1 MRLYLL
7 LYIISTVKK
16 TQMQKQQGR
25 DGNKKTGHIAEDDA
39 GSEESR
45 FVKVTN
51 TIKTHCGSGGLIVT
65 VTAIVIATLILITGL
80 FGLLLSY
87 RYATSPPLTTGQSSN
102 NQSWDFGVTFGELKI
117 SSSIQNAGPFTI
129 IFALVLSFFISGF
142 ISYLYFV
149 GCEKPKIK
157 QSYIVLY
164 FYKTVWFY
172 ISFVKLSRL

>member
-7 LYIISTVKK
+7 LYIISTAKK
-16 TQMQKQQGR
+16 TQRQKQQRR
-25 DGNKKTGHIAEDDA
+25 DGNKKTGHIGDNS
-39 GSEESR
+39 GSEESC
-45 FVKVTN
+45 FVKITN

-87 RYATSPPLTTGQSSN
+87 RYATSPPLTTEQSSN

-117 SSSIQNAGPFTI
+117 SSSIQNAVPFTI
-129 IFALVLSFFISGF
+129 IFALVLAFFISGF

-157 QSYIVLY
+157 QS
-164 FYKTVWFY
+164 
-172 ISFVKLSRL
+172 